1 MAEQADSIIYAFSSV
16 IRCFEDLFL
25 SFHHHSFTLVR
36 QMNGWCIVCFKFKA
50 ILFLF
55 DSDWLFTPHIL
66 HCGVLFWLK
75 NDEWDKGRPVRT
87 AFPEQT
93 RSSAAESNKESILDV
108 LLSDILPTST
118 PISVLEIGSG
128 SGQHIVYF
136 AAHFPLASFQPS
148 DMDRDYL
155 KSIQAHIDE
164 YEVNAFTK
172 NVLPPLTIDL
182 LAPFTVKEQSF
193 DFVYCCN
200 VIHITPIEC
209 TQRLFALAE
218 HVLKPEGSLI
228 TYGPYALAGG
238 GRITPE
244 SNRRFHG
251 HLQMQDSRW
260 GLKGID
266 ELSIIALAHHI
277 RLKQQF
283 DVPYNNKI
291 LWWQKEKHWL
301 MLVWF
306 CCIWLR

>member
-1 MAEQADSIIYAFSSV
+1 MTSETKVDQCEPPF
-16 IRCFEDLFL
+16 RNK
-25 SFHHHSFTLVR
+25 LV
-36 QMNGWCIVCFKFKA
+36 
-50 ILFLF
+50 L
-55 DSDWLFTPHIL
+55 P
-66 HCGVLFWLK
+66 
-75 NDEWDKGRPVRT
+75 
-87 AFPEQT
+87 
-93 RSSAAESNKESILDV
+93 AAESNKESILDV

-128 SGQHIVYF
+128 SGQHIVHF

-148 DMDRDYL
+148 DMDQDYL

-182 LAPFTVKEQSF
+182 MAPFTVKEQSF

-200 VIHITPIEC
+200 LIHITPIEC

-244 SNRRFHG
+244 SNRRFHA

-266 ELSIIALAHHI
+266 ELSIIAIAHHI

-283 DVPYNNKI
+283 DVPFNNKI
-291 LWWQKEKHWL
+291 LWWQKEKH
-301 MLVWF
+301 
-306 CCIWLR
+306 